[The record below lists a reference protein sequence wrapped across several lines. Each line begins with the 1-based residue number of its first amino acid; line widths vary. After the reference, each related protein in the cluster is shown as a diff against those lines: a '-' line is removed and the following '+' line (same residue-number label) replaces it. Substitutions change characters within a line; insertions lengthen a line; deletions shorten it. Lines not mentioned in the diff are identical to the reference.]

1 MKEAFRF
8 FDKDNSGDVSRREL
22 MQVLLVLHP
31 HLTNKQIGDA
41 IREWQGQSV
50 MEEDFI
56 ETVSELNEMCRQ
68 YTIANGIS
76 KSRSNRGVTR
86 EAAES
91 ASSFNFSNAMTRRSS
106 NKSLRA
112 EGCDDTTR
120 QHSVIGA
127 LQRQGTGTL
136 NALKRQASRPLNV
149 LTVQRSGSRRNAFG
163 ESADADAGE
172 GGDDGGDADGGD
184 ADGGAF

>member
-1 MKEAFRF
+1 
-8 FDKDNSGDVSRREL
+8 
-22 MQVLLVLHP
+22 
-31 HLTNKQIGDA
+31 
-41 IREWQGQSV
+41 

-112 EGCDDTTR
+112 EGATTR
-120 QHSVIGA
+120 RGS
-127 LQRQGTGTL
+127 T
-136 NALKRQASRPLNV
+136 
-149 LTVQRSGSRRNAFG
+149 RSSARCSGRGPARSTPSSGRRAVH
-163 ESADADAGE
+163 
-172 GGDDGGDADGGD
+172 
-184 ADGGAF
+184 

>member
-1 MKEAFRF
+1 
-8 FDKDNSGDVSRREL
+8 
-22 MQVLLVLHP
+22 MQCVNKT
-31 HLTNKQIGDA
+31 TNGTPPQPG
-41 IREWQGQSV
+41 
-50 MEEDFI
+50 FI

-112 EGCDDTTR
+112 AGCDDTTKH
-120 QHSVIGA
+120 HSVIGA